1 MSVSVSINDLSKKY
15 GENIALDNVN
25 LSIDSGQ
32 VFGILGPN
40 GSGKTTILRIICS
53 ILTQTS
59 GKVSVLGFDTLLSRN
74 KVKSSIGYVPETP
87 LLYES
92 LTPMEYFS
100 FLAAV
105 RNIDKYTLQNRVD
118 HFSKAFDIEK
128 LMNDL
133 IGSLSF
139 GTKQKVAIIGALL
152 HDPDIII
159 LDEGM
164 NGLDP
169 RSAKIL
175 KDLLSDLASR
185 GKTVIFSTHILE
197 VAENVCDRIAI
208 LYQGNIVAVGTITDL
223 KESSGESGAN
233 LEDIFLRL
241 TGNENLHDIVS
252 SLKDSLRQ

>member
-1 MSVSVSINDLSKKY
+1 MSVSVNVSDLNKKY
-15 GENIALDNVN
+15 GDNVALN
-25 LSIDSGQ
+25 NVDLDIDSGQ

-40 GSGKTTILRIICS
+40 GSGKTTILRIMCS
-53 ILTQTS
+53 ILSQTS
-59 GKVSVLGFDTLLSRN
+59 GKVSVLGYDNLLSRN
-74 KVKSSIGYVPETP
+74 EVKGSIGYVPETP

-92 LTPMEYFS
+92 LTPVEYFS
-100 FLAAV
+100 FLASV
-105 RNIDKYTLQNRVD
+105 RGIEGDSLQNRIER
-118 HFSKAFDIEK
+118 FASAFAIESV
-128 LMNDL
+128 MNDL

-152 HDPDIII
+152 HDPEIIV

-175 KDLLSDLASR
+175 KDLLVDLASR

-208 LYQGNIVAVGTITDL
+208 LYQGNIVAVGTMKEL
-223 KESSGESGAN
+223 KESAGSSGAN
-233 LEDIFLRL
+233 LEDIFLKL
-241 TGNENLHDIVS
+241 TGNENIRDIVL
-252 SLKDSLRQ
+252 SLKESLAK